1 MAPIQ
6 TSVSK
11 RWLEIDN
18 ANEAVIPAVNV
29 IGTRSRKRAAANVDE
44 GPEKGTKKARL
55 DSANHASRSNDD
67 NIDMRKSKTSSVIP
81 RTRSVNTHTVYFKAG
96 DDIQTKMEAVRKE
109 ILQKVP
115 SKLQSFA
122 NACTDFNDIGI
133 WVKDTDMGSLSLFL
147 AILQHE
153 TAEINLPN
161 RDSSTEDYV
170 RAYVIAYRSGVEM
183 VQEQIMQWLIERQE
197 DETLLSRECIGI
209 VYEYEEVQARESFKH
224 TNLAFFVAEWYALNG
239 DSTKVHQYANWHP
252 ELVADALRHLMITV
266 RDTDERD
273 HWELSGQ
280 VALFRKKT
288 EERKMA
294 EKAQRQQEMSMK
306 RARRLEKVE
315 KERQE
320 RESQQKEIEEAKKKA
335 VEEVKQ
341 KAVEEV
347 KQMAVEEAK
356 KQALKEAKKMAAEE
370 AKKMAIEK
378 AKKTVFETAEKED
391 VAKKDAPKKTA
402 AAKKATRKEGTRK
415 EVSKREAVGK
425 DAKKHEQ
432 GTQKQKVLMQSK
444 KQ

>member
-1 MAPIQ
+1 
-6 TSVSK
+6 
-11 RWLEIDN
+11 
-18 ANEAVIPAVNV
+18 
-29 IGTRSRKRAAANVDE
+29 
-44 GPEKGTKKARL
+44 
-55 DSANHASRSNDD
+55 
-67 NIDMRKSKTSSVIP
+67 
-81 RTRSVNTHTVYFKAG
+81 
-96 DDIQTKMEAVRKE
+96 MEAVRKE

-170 RAYVIAYRSGVEM
+170 RAYVIAYRFGVEM

-209 VYEYEEVQARESFKH
+209 VYEEVQARESFKH

-288 EERKMA
+288 EERKVA
-294 EKAQRQQEMSMK
+294 EKAQRQQERSMK
-306 RARRLEKVE
+306 RARRLERVE

-320 RESQQKEIEEAKKKA
+320 RESQQKEVEEAKK
-335 VEEVKQ
+335 

-356 KQALKEAKKMAAEE
+356 KQALEEARKQALEKAKKMALEKAKKMAVEEAKKTAAEE
-370 AKKMAIEK
+370 AKKQAIEK
-378 AKKTVFETAEKED
+378 AKHTAAETAEKEG

-402 AAKKATRKEGTRK
+402 ATKKTTRKEGTTK
-415 EVSKREAVGK
+415 EVSKERAVGK
-425 DAKKHEQ
+425 EAKKHEQ
-432 GTQKQKVLMQSK
+432 GTQKQKVLRQSN